1 MTDDIPASSQA
12 RPEDEAQ
19 GQKMT
24 IYMPQGA
31 VIIERSELD
40 EPTVA
45 SPTQILS
52 EEPQVSPK
60 VGNEAVQSLGA
71 VINIY
76 TGDEVH
82 GTKEQSHSKVPTIE
96 NAHMNEQQV
105 NEQQVLLRISEMLDV
120 ITKRLDHDGQPVNPV
135 IRSTNPGEVIRD
147 TRSGEE
153 IRNAQLNEALRNAQL
168 NEVIEN
174 KSSVVRDDQNVENIS
189 HRTDIM
195 LAGHHSDWLH
205 AFNLMYISV
214 ILFTLLLPTGL
225 HSLLGMEVV
234 PALTSYE
241 VAGIQRGDLLITQ
254 EAQASTIVVGDVL
267 SLHNAFSGDSEV
279 IQVSQI
285 SAPADNGVITLSIP
299 PRAGQTLSLSYTV
312 NGDLEVYK
320 VVKSVP
326 TLGAAK
332 MLLDSFF
339 VQFSAG
345 LSVILLNVIVQFRR
359 RRRYSVKQ

>member
-1 MTDDIPASSQA
+1 MTDDIPPSSQMK
-12 RPEDEAQ
+12 PEDEAQ

-31 VIIERSELD
+31 VIIERSEL
-40 EPTVA
+40 EPSTDVS
-45 SPTQILS
+45 SPAQILS

-60 VGNEAVQSLGA
+60 AGNEPVQSLGA

-76 TGDEVH
+76 TGDESHSV
-82 GTKEQSHSKVPTIE
+82 KEQGHSKALT
-96 NAHMNEQQV
+96 ADSADMK
-105 NEQQVLLRISEMLDV
+105 EQQVLLRISEMLDV
-120 ITKRLDHDGQPVNPV
+120 ITKRLDHDTQSTDSV
-135 IRSTNPGEVIRD
+135 IKSPH
-147 TRSGEE
+147 S
-153 IRNAQLNEALRNAQL
+153 

-174 KSSVVRDDQNVENIS
+174 ESGTVQGVQNFEKNLTS
-189 HRTDIM
+189 N
-195 LAGHHSDWLH
+195 GHHFDWLH
-205 AFNLMYISV
+205 AFNLMYISI

-225 HSLLGMEVV
+225 HALLGMEVI

-241 VAGIQRGDLLITQ
+241 VAGIQRGDLLITE
-254 EAQASTIVVGDVL
+254 EAPASTLVVGDVL
-267 SLHNAFSGDSEV
+267 SLHNAFSGLSEI

-312 NGDLEVYK
+312 NGDLETYK

-339 VQFSAG
+339 VQFFVG
-345 LSVILLNVIVQFRR
+345 LSVILLNVGVYFGRR
-359 RRRYSVKQ
+359 QRYNAKQ